1 MGAQQAKESRSSG
14 KEKHSHRAKP
24 ATATTPTAKVEA
36 VRPGHSV
43 NIFTEHSGKS
53 ILKKRK
59 KNAMKHGWDTPDY
72 GRHDIRSII
81 ESPYIRPF
89 HICLINIIFE

>member
-24 ATATTPTAKVEA
+24 ASATTPTAKVEA

-43 NIFTEHSGKS
+43 NIFTEHSGKFDF
-53 ILKKRK
+53 KREE
-59 KNAMKHGWDTPDY
+59 KN
-72 GRHDIRSII
+72 R
-81 ESPYIRPF
+81 
-89 HICLINIIFE
+89 

>member
-24 ATATTPTAKVEA
+24 ASATTPTAKAEA

-43 NIFTEHSGKS
+43 NIFTEHSGKFVF
-53 ILKKRK
+53 KRK
-59 KNAMKHGWDTPDY
+59 EKNAMKHDQFTDY
-72 GRHDIRSII
+72 GHNLDLDQ
-81 ESPYIRPF
+81 YI
-89 HICLINIIFE
+89 